1 MAIDDVS
8 DLSRR
13 VQYTAGAGQTAFT
26 YPFRIFDEG
35 DLDVYVGDVQYTL
48 GTMYSVTGVD
58 NDLGGSVIF
67 TTGLSAGAIVTIYS
81 DTAIDRDTDYQQN
94 GPWTS
99 ARLNSELDKFM
110 VISQELRAKISRAI
124 RGSILGNTVA
134 EMPSAADRASKYLW
148 FNASG
153 DPTVVTGDASQPL
166 THSVYLVYP
175 TTGQTA
181 IPVPADYTP
190 GSYDLSVYLNGLK
203 QVVGVDYVEN
213 SASLITLTNPATL
226 GDVIEFSIG
235 EVFDV
240 TLVRT
245 SREEQSF
252 TGLTSPTIALTTVSY
267 TPGAHEIDVFF
278 NGALL
283 ATADYT
289 ETNST
294 TITLGFTPVASDQ
307 FRVIVGRAVN
317 VTNVSR
323 SQAGRALYPQTA
335 AEIAAGVTPTD
346 YGYAPGDVRRYGADP
361 TGAANSDAAIDNALL
376 VGGVA
381 NGPTVRGEGTFLVTT
396 KKVITSNCD
405 FSKATFN
412 VDGAPAIALEV
423 STGSAANPTD
433 FIAYLDV
440 KLPDLVNLD
449 KPGTGWAGQGTGIRL
464 VNVYNSH
471 IYLQRI
477 SNFDIGLLLTSY
489 GTNNCA
495 YNSIFVKMLE
505 NNRVQIVLA
514 PGAATSSTN
523 ENNFFGGACL
533 WNSSEGSNIAGT
545 RGVLHQCYAGGNIIN
560 NNRYWGLSFEGDGPQ
575 YYVEEQGIDN
585 YYEMCRWEGISLP
598 PKVYLNN
605 TNIAP
610 TPVQGIVIRGGYASE
625 PIVTTIAGTANG
637 NSIQGVSTRH
647 GQGLKGA
654 GLTYANNSSTANPII
669 RVYDSSV
676 AEPWAKDDADVDWL
690 WSWTGLSFSGK
701 RSGDSVDRVALDPVN
716 GRVYVPGSVFWTSG
730 SGSPEGVVTA
740 PVGSLYSRTDGGAG
754 TSFYVKES
762 GAGNTGWIA
771 K

>member
-1 MAIDDVS
+1 M
-8 DLSRR
+8 
-13 VQYTAGAGQTAFT
+13 
-26 YPFRIFDEG
+26 
-35 DLDVYVGDVQYTL
+35 
-48 GTMYSVTGVD
+48 
-58 NDLGGSVIF
+58 
-67 TTGLSAGAIVTIYS
+67 
-81 DTAIDRDTDYQQN
+81 
-94 GPWTS
+94 
-99 ARLNSELDKFM
+99 
-110 VISQELRAKISRAI
+110 
-124 RGSILGNTVA
+124 
-134 EMPSAADRASKYLW
+134 
-148 FNASG
+148 
-153 DPTVVTGDASQPL
+153 
-166 THSVYLVYP
+166 
-175 TTGQTA
+175 
-181 IPVPADYTP
+181 
-190 GSYDLSVYLNGLK
+190 
-203 QVVGVDYVEN
+203 
-213 SASLITLTNPATL
+213 
-226 GDVIEFSIG
+226 
-235 EVFDV
+235 
-240 TLVRT
+240 
-245 SREEQSF
+245 
-252 TGLTSPTIALTTVSY
+252 
-267 TPGAHEIDVFF
+267 
-278 NGALL
+278 
-283 ATADYT
+283 
-289 ETNST
+289 
-294 TITLGFTPVASDQ
+294 
-307 FRVIVGRAVN
+307 
-317 VTNVSR
+317 
-323 SQAGRALYPQTA
+323 
-335 AEIAAGVTPTD
+335 TPTD
-346 YGYAPGDVRRYGADP
+346 YAYEPGDVRRYGADP
-361 TGAANSDAAIDNALL
+361 TGVANSDAAIDNALL
-376 VGGVA
+376 VGGAA
-381 NGPTVRGEGTFLVTT
+381 NGPIVRGEGTFLVTT

-433 FIAYLDV
+433 FVAYLDV

-489 GTNNCA
+489 GTRNCA
-495 YNSIFVKMLE
+495 YNSIFIKMLE
-505 NNRVQIVLA
+505 NNRCQIVLA
-514 PGAATSSTN
+514 PGAATASTN

-560 NNRYWGLSFEGDGPQ
+560 NNRYWGLSFEGDGPE

-654 GLTYANNSSTANPII
+654 GLTYANNSSTTNPII

-701 RSGDSVDRVALDPVN
+701 RSADSADRVALDPVN

-730 SGSPEGVVTA
+730 SGSPEAAVTA
-740 PVGSLYSRTDGGAG
+740 PVGSIYSRTDGGAG

-762 GAGNTGWIA
+762 GAGNTGWVA

>member
-1 MAIDDVS
+1 
-8 DLSRR
+8 
-13 VQYTAGAGQTAFT
+13 
-26 YPFRIFDEG
+26 
-35 DLDVYVGDVQYTL
+35 
-48 GTMYSVTGVD
+48 
-58 NDLGGSVIF
+58 
-67 TTGLSAGAIVTIYS
+67 
-81 DTAIDRDTDYQQN
+81 
-94 GPWTS
+94 
-99 ARLNSELDKFM
+99 
-110 VISQELRAKISRAI
+110 
-124 RGSILGNTVA
+124 VA
-134 EMPSAADRASKYLW
+134 EITA
-148 FNASG
+148 
-153 DPTVVTGDASQPL
+153 
-166 THSVYLVYP
+166 

-181 IPVPADYTP
+181 ITVPAYSINND
-190 GSYDLSVYLNGLK
+190 
-203 QVVGVDYVEN
+203 E
-213 SASLITLTNPATL
+213 
-226 GDVIEFSIG
+226 IE
-235 EVFDV
+235 
-240 TLVRT
+240 
-245 SREEQSF
+245 
-252 TGLTSPTIALTTVSY
+252 
-267 TPGAHEIDVFF
+267 VFF

-283 ATADYT
+283 SSTDYV

-294 TITLGFTPVASDQ
+294 TVTLTAPCVAGDLIRVLIGQGYDVATPELTATD
-307 FRVIVGRAVN
+307 IGRL
-317 VTNVSR
+317 
-323 SQAGRALYPQTA
+323 LYPQTA

-346 YGYAPGDVRRYGADP
+346 YGYEPGDVRRYGADP

-376 VGGVA
+376 VGGVS